1 MKHYYSA
8 KLWAKWYVHA
18 VGAKLL
24 FGKIPV
30 IENTTKKPVIT
41 CFVLGNE
48 WPGDNRRTHT
58 DTSNPAAHAPRV
70 TMKFY

>member
-18 VGAKLL
+18 VGAKLCSNKTLSLERSL
-24 FGKIPV
+24 FGIIPV

-58 DTSNPAAHAPRV
+58 DTKQAQ
-70 TMKFY
+70 